1 MPEKGLLSFIKMK
14 MESSVKKEDIKK
26 MLMRAGFP
34 ETHIDKA
41 FDYVKKMHSSAH
53 QDAAASNDFL
63 PPLKKDGERYRTV
76 SVSNGTKSSTK
87 TSSKTDSKSEDVTPY
102 PAQLQKGLFYGR
114 LRRKDF
120 VLGFL
125 FFFAIGYVIFAFSA
139 VFLSIVTPHLWN
151 VILDTIDTDTN
162 NSLIMLVPVL
172 LAPITVMMLS
182 LITRR
187 LHNLGLSGGLSFLF
201 LVWFLPSFSQ
211 VFGIGFLALQI
222 ALLILFI
229 VLITVK
235 GNPAV
240 NRFGP
245 LPGSRGSFFKR
256 ILNV

>member
-26 MLMRAGFP
+26 MLIRAGFP
-34 ETHIDKA
+34 EAHIDKA
-41 FDYVKKMHSSAH
+41 FDYVKKLHSDTH
-53 QDAAASNDFL
+53 QDDAASNDFL

-76 SVSNGTKSSTK
+76 SSPNSASK
-87 TSSKTDSKSEDVTPY
+87 TSLKDAHSNKDEEPY
-102 PAQLQKGLFYGR
+102 PQQLQKGLFYGR

-125 FFFAIGYVIFAFSA
+125 FFFGIGYVVMAFSS
-139 VFLSIVTPHLWN
+139 VFLSILAPHLWN
-151 VILDTIDTDTN
+151 TILDTIDTDTN
-162 NSLIMLVPVL
+162 NYLLMLVPVL

-182 LITRR
+182 LISRR

-201 LVWFLPSFSQ
+201 LVWFLPSFGQ
-211 VFGIGFLALQI
+211 VFGLGFLALQI

-229 VLITVK
+229 VLVTVK
-235 GNPAV
+235 GNPAI

-256 ILNV
+256 IFNV